1 MPLQVHQKQ
10 YGIFDIL
17 IYELLKETLCI
28 LYGWS
33 PRFYVGTKKSHIK
46 IKKKERSFALKI
58 TKQNKI
64 RIITVK
70 GSLCILIKR
79 SSAENTWSPPGNQEL
94 LLTLTDIDLSAFITH
109 V

>member
-46 IKKKERSFALKI
+46 IKKKKKFCFKKL
-58 TKQNKI
+58 QNKI
-64 RIITVK
+64 K
-70 GSLCILIKR
+70 S
-79 SSAENTWSPPGNQEL
+79 EL
-94 LLTLTDIDLSAFITH
+94 SQ
-109 V
+109 